1 MRSFKIY
8 IILCLFLI
16 QGCSINFKTNTNIIK
31 DLPDL
36 TLGDFKYVC
45 ADKAGIREWELRASE
60 AKIYNSKNQVYLY
73 NLVMT
78 FYNESNIIKSFLSAN
93 SGFVNKDNMNLFA
106 EGKVKIL
113 SENQA
118 ILEANKV
125 NWDNTKK
132 QFYSEPSEFVT
143 LKKGNT
149 IISGYNMVAD
159 SDLKEVTIERGKANI
174 YR

>member
-1 MRSFKIY
+1 MRIFR
-8 IILCLFLI
+8 IILIFSIFFI
-16 QGCSINFKTNTNIIK
+16 QGCSINFKTSTNTVNN
-31 DLPDL
+31 LPDL
-36 TLGDFKYVC
+36 TLGDFKWVY

-78 FYNESNIIKSFLSAN
+78 FYNESNVIKSFLSAN
-93 SGFVNKDNMNLFA
+93 SGFVNQDTMNLFA

-132 QFYSEPSEFVT
+132 QFYSEPDEFVT

-149 IISGYNMVAD
+149 IISGYKMVAD
-159 SDLKEVTIERGKANI
+159 SELKEVTIERGKAKINQ
-174 YR
+174 